1 MCRHSAAFPQSR
13 DRHGREGNNLI
24 NTCGINFS
32 ITVLPIPPTHL
43 PLHTPPPSFIPTL
56 RYANEHVRLA
66 HRPQPSRQIVCCDD
80 ERKTVG
86 KNGCPDSSFRL
97 AWRGNVQQLP
107 ACNGGQE
114 RTRPESHHPQKLE
127 IFSLLVRQYHCSYA
141 VEVSCAVLLAANY
154 NSFLSPSPSYPAPTY
169 SGTCPRFRR
178 VRFFLF
184 MELGGTSVNDKLLVF
199 TTFGLRHEGQEDRS
213 TDRKSWVELVG
224 GIQMKLE

>member
-114 RTRPESHHPQKLE
+114 RNLPESHHPQKLE

-154 NSFLSPSPSYPAPTY
+154 TFQLLPLSLPILSSANLQWNLSTFSPSSIFLIYGARGY
-169 SGTCPRFRR
+169 LSKRQASR
-178 VRFFLF
+178 VHYFW
-184 MELGGTSVNDKLLVF
+184 S
-199 TTFGLRHEGQEDRS
+199 S
-213 TDRKSWVELVG
+213 A
-224 GIQMKLE
+224 